1 MWPSWFKA
9 SALGAEDPEF
19 KSRHP
24 DNQLL
29 GLTRMRA
36 SHPTHREAMISCGTI
51 PGSPTLLRQGL
62 VGQALSTK
70 LAGLPAEAFAIA
82 KA

>member
-1 MWPSWFKA
+1 
-9 SALGAEDPEF
+9 
-19 KSRHP
+19 
-24 DNQLL
+24 L